1 MLLTEGEN
9 IYVDSALLFQ
19 RLIAVYS
26 LEELST
32 AFGYELS
39 TRPTSLFDKDDLMNE
54 ADKPKLKHAL
64 PNLLPET
71 VHVIPPNSKYVLDGG
86 LLLHKVPC
94 TVGHTFAQICQA
106 YVTYI
111 KKRYGNCPT
120 VVFDGGYDVAST
132 KDTAH
137 LRRAK
142 GRIGKTVR
150 LYLKNQFSMSKSNF
164 LLSKAN
170 KQNFLLMLGD
180 ELTKTGIT
188 ENHDSGDDDLL
199 IAQTAL
205 KAAKD
210 YPTVLIG

>member
-1 MLLTEGEN
+1 M
-9 IYVDSALLFQ
+9 
-19 RLIAVYS
+19 R
-26 LEELST
+26 
-32 AFGYELS
+32 
-39 TRPTSLFDKDDLMNE
+39 
-54 ADKPKLKHAL
+54 PKLKHAL
-64 PNLLPET
+64 SKSLSET
-71 VHVIPPNSKYVLDGG
+71 VHMIPPNSTYVLDSGS
-86 LLLHKVPC
+86 LLQKVSW

-120 VVFDGGYDVAST
+120 VVFDGGYDAAST